1 MNKLIVNNKT
11 DNFYNCLTTLFN
23 SCKSFYINVAFINYS
38 GLQLLLDS
46 LKKCEQ
52 KAVKGKV
59 LTSTYLNF
67 TEVKA
72 LKKLQEFTNI
82 QLKVF
87 DSSDVGFHSKA
98 YIFEYEEDYK
108 IVVGSSN
115 ITASA
120 FKSNVEWNL
129 KIGSKKQDSF
139 TLDVLNEFDSLFKQA
154 YYVDED
160 FLNSYENFL
169 KQKFVKVDK
178 KFIFEKKI
186 KANSMQIHALKNLKD
201 LRKNNQKKAIAI
213 CATGTGKTYLS
224 AFDVKEFEAKKVLF
238 LAHREN
244 ILISSKFSFE
254 KIIKSKSFGFFTGN
268 KKELD
273 NDYIFATIQTISKNL
288 KLFKKDEFDYI
299 IYDEAHH
306 IASESFQKVFLY
318 FNSKFTLGLTA
329 TPNRSDKQN
338 IYEIF
343 DDNVAIDLRLNEA
356 LEQKLIAPFHYFG
369 ISDIVIDYENTN
381 LDDLSKLAKLLS
393 VNKRVEFIIEKMK
406 FYAHDNKKRKALAF
420 CVNKEHA
427 KYMSEEFNKAGI
439 YSTTLFG
446 SDCVEKRE
454 LTIEQLENEDE
465 SLEVIFSVDIFNEGV
480 DIPKVNTILMLRPT
494 SSSTVFIQQLGRGLR
509 KTQDKEYLTVLDF
522 IGNHNRAY
530 LIAFALLGNKAIDK
544 DSIKLALN
552 NSFATIS
559 NNTFIYMDEI
569 SKKRVLKQLD
579 EENFNSFRYLK
590 QQFIEFKND
599 IKKVPT
605 LIDFIAYETTLNPK
619 DFIDESKSYIEF
631 VLKVQK
637 QENEFS
643 LSFLKII
650 RFIDSHIK
658 LKRVHEF
665 AILKYLLNHDYID
678 LKTAQ
683 NEVLKYQEKVDLQ
696 TVKHSFRYLNQEFF
710 DSAQIKRYEKVVYLE
725 DEVLKVTQVFKKC
738 LEIKKQKELIKSS
751 LEYGVLLY
759 EKEFER
765 VYYGLPF
772 LKLYEKY
779 NMKNIA
785 LLCNL
790 NKIHSSFRGSGQLK
804 HKNDYFL
811 FINLDKQ
818 NAIKSRRYS
827 NVFFT
832 NDTFSWQTKPN
843 ATINKGDGEKLIENI
858 KHKVKLHIFVRK
870 YITVDKKTQNFI
882 YLGLANTI
890 KFEGEKPI
898 NLTLKLEKKLP
909 KYLYDEFTLSV

>member
-1 MNKLIVNNKT
+1 MCNRNR
-11 DNFYNCLTTLFN
+11 
-23 SCKSFYINVAFINYS
+23 
-38 GLQLLLDS
+38 Q
-46 LKKCEQ
+46 
-52 KAVKGKV
+52 
-59 LTSTYLNF
+59 
-67 TEVKA
+67 
-72 LKKLQEFTNI
+72 
-82 QLKVF
+82 
-87 DSSDVGFHSKA
+87 
-98 YIFEYEEDYK
+98 
-108 IVVGSSN
+108 
-115 ITASA
+115 
-120 FKSNVEWNL
+120 
-129 KIGSKKQDSF
+129 
-139 TLDVLNEFDSLFKQA
+139 
-154 YYVDED
+154 
-160 FLNSYENFL
+160 
-169 KQKFVKVDK
+169 
-178 KFIFEKKI
+178 
-186 KANSMQIHALKNLKD
+186 
-201 LRKNNQKKAIAI
+201 
-213 CATGTGKTYLS
+213 TYLS

-369 ISDIVIDYENTN
+369 ISDIVTDYENTN

-454 LTIEQLENEDE
+454 LAIEQLENEDE

-522 IGNHNRAY
+522 IGNHNRTY
-530 LIAFALLGNKAIDK
+530 LVAFALLGNKAIDK

-569 SKKRVLKQLD
+569 SKK
-579 EENFNSFRYLK
+579 
-590 QQFIEFKND
+590 EF
-599 IKKVPT
+599 
-605 LIDFIAYETTLNPK
+605 
-619 DFIDESKSYIEF
+619 
-631 VLKVQK
+631 
-637 QENEFS
+637 
-643 LSFLKII
+643 
-650 RFIDSHIK
+650 
-658 LKRVHEF
+658 
-665 AILKYLLNHDYID
+665 
-678 LKTAQ
+678 
-683 NEVLKYQEKVDLQ
+683 
-696 TVKHSFRYLNQEFF
+696 
-710 DSAQIKRYEKVVYLE
+710 
-725 DEVLKVTQVFKKC
+725 
-738 LEIKKQKELIKSS
+738 
-751 LEYGVLLY
+751 
-759 EKEFER
+759 
-765 VYYGLPF
+765 
-772 LKLYEKY
+772 
-779 NMKNIA
+779 
-785 LLCNL
+785 
-790 NKIHSSFRGSGQLK
+790 
-804 HKNDYFL
+804 
-811 FINLDKQ
+811 
-818 NAIKSRRYS
+818 
-827 NVFFT
+827 
-832 NDTFSWQTKPN
+832 
-843 ATINKGDGEKLIENI
+843 
-858 KHKVKLHIFVRK
+858 
-870 YITVDKKTQNFI
+870 
-882 YLGLANTI
+882 
-890 KFEGEKPI
+890 
-898 NLTLKLEKKLP
+898 
-909 KYLYDEFTLSV
+909 